1 MPFQVRFLE
10 DIAIADMA
18 FEVTADSPTELFT
31 AATEAMIESLA
42 DPATIGRTWQHE
54 VDREAA
60 DLFSLLFE
68 WLEEMAYLKDAHG
81 VVFHNAVLD
90 VDSLPEHSGWRLLG
104 RLYGEGVDPA
114 RQTLRSDVKGVTKH
128 LYEVKQE
135 GARWKARVVLDV

>member
-54 VDREAA
+54 VDREAIKRALGGAA
-60 DLFSLLFE
+60 DQDPGLYDPGDS
-68 WLEEMAYLKDAHG
+68 G
-81 VVFHNAVLD
+81 
-90 VDSLPEHSGWRLLG
+90 SLPRQRH
-104 RLYGEGVDPA
+104 A
-114 RQTLRSDVKGVTKH
+114 RTG
-128 LYEVKQE
+128 
-135 GARWKARVVLDV
+135 

>member
-54 VDREAA
+54 VDRKRQI
-60 DLFSLLFE
+60 SSH
-68 WLEEMAYLKDAHG
+68 YC
-81 VVFHNAVLD
+81 
-90 VDSLPEHSGWRLLG
+90 SSGSKRWR
-104 RLYGEGVDPA
+104 
-114 RQTLRSDVKGVTKH
+114 T
-128 LYEVKQE
+128 
-135 GARWKARVVLDV
+135 